1 MSVENTV
8 GNAVRSSMRATPG
21 EPSVGGAEKLGD
33 RKPMRINGLHE
44 RSRCALASMARKGT
58 AGAAVEFR
66 TRAEPA
72 FARG

>member
-8 GNAVRSSMRATPG
+8 GNAVRSSMRPTPG
-21 EPSVGGAEKLGD
+21 EPWVRSAESLGD

-44 RSRCALASMARKGT
+44 RSRHAPALTTRKGT